1 MNAQPLLLHH
11 YTSGSGL
18 LGIFDSDSVW
28 ATLIHSLNDSKE
40 FQHAIDLARAHL
52 FSLRHGSSDEPLN
65 CLNETLA
72 DSLDRVSQL
81 SIYAACFSAMEDSL
95 SQWRGYCPPGFGYSL
110 GLFGEELQRVAGSQ
124 GFELRQCIYKHEEQL
139 RLVQRW
145 ASQALQD
152 LRTTLPERCDPAKHA
167 REHCHKH
174 FQSFVSFAPIL
185 KNQSFRD
192 EHEWR
197 LIAMI
202 PSDDPRVKLRPG
214 RSMLIPYVPIK
225 LGLASNPSLVWDIK
239 IGPTPNMTLA
249 SNAAAHFFR
258 RARIKNGIGP
268 SVVPYREW

>member
-1 MNAQPLLLHH
+1 MNAQPPLLHH

-18 LGIFDSDSVW
+18 LGIFDSDSIW

-40 FQHAIDLARAHL
+40 IQHAIDLARAHL
-52 FSLRHGSSDEPLN
+52 FRLRHGSSDEPLN

-72 DSLDRVSQL
+72 DSLDRVSQVG
-81 SIYAACFSAMEDSL
+81 IYATCFSAMEDSL

-110 GLFGEELQRVAGSQ
+110 GLFGEELRRVAGSQ

-139 RLVQRW
+139 RVVERW

-152 LRTTLPERCDPAKHA
+152 LRTTLPERTDPATHA
-167 REHCHKH
+167 QENCHKH
-174 FQSFVSFAPIL
+174 FQSFVSFAPTL
-185 KNQSFRD
+185 KNHAFRD

-202 PSDDPRVKLRPG
+202 PSDDPRVTLRPG
-214 RSMLIPYVPIK
+214 RSMLIPYVPVK
-225 LGLASNPSLVWDIK
+225 LGLTSNPSLIWNIR

-249 SNAAAHFFR
+249 SNAATHFFR

-268 SVVPYREW
+268 SAVPYREW